1 VEIEHKIEWDDA
13 KIARLWNYYAKTS
26 GTRDLYFSH
35 SHGRAVL
42 RRSRLP
48 RRKTLAILDFGCG
61 PGFMWDHV
69 LDASPKWGYTGLDFS
84 PESIAALKT
93 RCGGHP
99 QFRGALAVS
108 KLPSELADASFDVI
122 LLIEVVEHL
131 RDDALAATLTELR
144 RLLKPGGLVVV
155 TTPNDEDLPVLHKF
169 CPECGA
175 VFHEWQH
182 VRSWSANSLC
192 ALFQEYGFTARHV
205 LCTDLG
211 ATSPLRWV
219 ISMLRRHL
227 RGAEGAP
234 HLVAVFGRQ

>member
-1 VEIEHKIEWDDA
+1 MGIEHQIEWDDA
-13 KIARLWNYYAKTS
+13 KIARLWNHYAKTS
-26 GTRDLYFSH
+26 GTVDLYFSR

-48 RRKTLAILDFGCG
+48 KEKTLSILDFGCG

-69 LDASPKWGYTGLDFS
+69 LEASPKWNYTGLDFS
-84 PESIAALKT
+84 PESISALNT

-99 QFRGALAVS
+99 QFRGAVAAAQ
-108 KLPSELADASFDVI
+108 LPAALADASFDVV
-122 LLIEVVEHL
+122 LLIEVLEHL
-131 RDDALAATLTELR
+131 RDEQLAATLAELR
-144 RLLKPGGLVVV
+144 RLLKPGGSVVV
-155 TTPNDEDLPVLHKF
+155 TTPNEEDLSALHKF

-182 VRSWSANSLC
+182 VRSWSGDSLSTV
-192 ALFQEYGFTARHV
+192 FVEHGFATRHV
-205 LCTDLG
+205 QRTDLG

-219 ISMLRRHL
+219 ISRLRRHL
-227 RGAEGAP
+227 RGRTVPP